1 MRIGKLILPTI
12 ALAGAL
18 FATWSVLGQAGVPA
32 RTDPP
37 SPPPRN
43 PYVTA
48 VAGLGEVEPASEVI
62 AVATELSGVI
72 VRAHVRAGDQVAAG
86 APLLTLDD
94 RTYRAALASA
104 EAEISEAVAA
114 RAQGVAERAS
124 AAAERERANADAVRF
139 AALVQQNFAASRQR
153 NETARAD
160 AQKATARVAQADA
173 QIASAEA
180 RRARAEAS
188 ALRARI
194 DLDRVEIRAPI
205 AGTILRVNARPGEF
219 AAASVQD
226 PPLVAMGLLDPLHVR
241 VQIDET
247 DAPRLA
253 ASARATAFLRG
264 DGGRSAPLAFVRIE
278 PQARPKRYLSNAPG
292 ERTDTRVVEVL
303 YRLEPGALPVQV
315 GQMLDVFISAEP
327 RPAMAARQ

>member
-1 MRIGKLILPTI
+1 MRPGKLLLPAI
-12 ALAGAL
+12 ALAGAI

-32 RTDPP
+32 RSDPP
-37 SPPPRN
+37 APPPRN
-43 PYVTA
+43 PYAAA

-72 VRAHVRAGDQVAAG
+72 VRVHVRAGDQVAAG

-104 EAEISEAVAA
+104 QADIAEAAAA
-114 RAQGVAERAS
+114 RAQGLAERAS
-124 AAAERERANADAVRF
+124 AVAERDRANADAVRF

-160 AQKATARVAQADA
+160 AEKAAARVAQAEG
-173 QIASAEA
+173 QIAAAEA
-180 RRARAEAS
+180 RRARAEAT

-194 DLDRVEIRAPI
+194 DLDRAEIRAPI

-219 AAASVQD
+219 AAASALD

-253 ASARATAFLRG
+253 ASAAATGFLRG
-264 DGGRSAPLAFVRIE
+264 DGTRGAPLQFVRIE

-292 ERTDTRVVEVL
+292 ERTDTRVVEAI
-303 YRLEPGALPVQV
+303 YRLQPGALPVQV
-315 GQMLDVFISAEP
+315 GQMLDVFIDAAA
-327 RPAMAARQ
+327 RPALAARQ